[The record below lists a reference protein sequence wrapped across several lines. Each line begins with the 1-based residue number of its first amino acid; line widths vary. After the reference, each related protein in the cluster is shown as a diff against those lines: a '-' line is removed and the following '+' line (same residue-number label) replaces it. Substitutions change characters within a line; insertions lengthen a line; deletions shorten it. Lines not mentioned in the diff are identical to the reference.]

1 MMNPFRTRTSASAVL
16 AALLLGTGCAAPGDS
31 GSRID
36 SPIPPGSVLVIEE
49 GLMLP
54 PDGARVHF
62 QAGRVTRFHDRDRFA
77 PWCSLGLRRDADEAL
92 QQAIRPGRF
101 RVEAIRSG
109 ARAAASPLA
118 SVRLAGP
125 LPALAGLERGGG
137 GLGYLTRFLELRLR
151 SDEQPQ
157 VDDLTCA
164 IDRPPDWRG
173 RLGLESVRQALGGLG
188 RIKPPAG
195 D

>member
-1 MMNPFRTRTSASAVL
+1 MMSALDPRPSVIL
-16 AALLLGTGCAAPGDS
+16 TVVALLVGAGCASPGSS
-31 GSRID
+31 GPRID
-36 SPIPPGSVLVIEE
+36 TPVASGSVLVIDE
-49 GLMLP
+49 GMMLP
-54 PDGARVHF
+54 ADEARIHF
-62 QAGRVTRFHDRDRFA
+62 QAGRVTRYHDRDRFA
-77 PWCSLGLRRDADEAL
+77 PWCSLGLRRGEGESL

-101 RVEAIRSG
+101 HVQATRSG
-109 ARAAASPLA
+109 ARAETSPPQALRVAGPLA
-118 SVRLAGP
+118 SLAGR
-125 LPALAGLERGGG
+125 ERGGG
-137 GLGYLTRFLELRLR
+137 GLGHLTWYLELRLR

-188 RIKPPAG
+188 RIVPAG

>member
-1 MMNPFRTRTSASAVL
+1 MMDPLGTRKSAIAVL
-16 AALLLGTGCAAPGDS
+16 AVLLLGAGCASPGGYGPRTDT
-31 GSRID
+31 
-36 SPIPPGSVLVIEE
+36 PVTPGTVLVIEE

-54 PDGARVHF
+54 AGEARVHL

-77 PWCSLGLRRDADEAL
+77 PWCSLGLRREGDEPL
-92 QQAIRPGRF
+92 RQAIEAGRF
-101 RVEAIRSG
+101 RVEATRSG
-109 ARAAASPLA
+109 ARAGMSPLHGVHVA
-118 SVRLAGP
+118 GTSPGLLAID
-125 LPALAGLERGGG
+125 RGGG
-137 GLGYLTRFLELRLR
+137 GLGHLTWYLELRLR

-188 RIKPPAG
+188 RIEPAG